1 MDGIGVKLAEQMSES
16 GLVSSIAD
24 LYLLD
29 MEQLLSLDRMAEK
42 SASNVLSV
50 IEATRK
56 MTLTEFLAALGLSG
70 IGPELAEAVAENVGS
85 FSSLMELVEQ
95 RNDEPKEGE
104 DGKQAKHNSAV
115 ESLVAIDGVGATV
128 AEQLLRG
135 IFERQDTV
143 LKLND
148 LLDISDVKKHVATG
162 SLLGLTFC
170 LTGSLSRPRK
180 EVELQI
186 KAVGGKTTTSVSG
199 KLDYLVA
206 GESAGS
212 KLEKANRLD
221 VKVLTEQE
229 LIEMIGDISFEEDVI
244 STENDGPNNVDL
256 EQEKDS
262 VKQLEAK
269 KQKSLFDF

>member
-1 MDGIGVKLAEQMSES
+1 
-16 GLVSSIAD
+16 
-24 LYLLD
+24 
-29 MEQLLSLDRMAEK
+29 MAEK